1 MSKRLPYFQFEP
13 AEYLAGDIMLCS
25 YGAQG
30 MFNNICA
37 LYWQKDCEL
46 KYTQALKRF
55 SNEELIKE
63 LIEEGIIKIVKDK
76 ISINFLNDQFNKATV
91 KSSINSE
98 NGKKGATKRWRKDSE
113 AIATPLKTNSELDSE
128 IIALREEKI
137 REEEIRENKTIV
149 IIDNSIFSSEC
160 KISEQ
165 WIETIA
171 MQHKIKIDVVKI
183 FIDSFESH
191 LITMEEQKK
200 TVKDFKEHFS
210 HWLKKQNM
218 SAFVSRSSSEKP
230 FGKTNQI

>member
-13 AEYLAGDIMLCS
+13 AEYLAGDIMFCS

-46 KYTQALKRF
+46 KYSQTVKRF
-55 SNEELIKE
+55 GNEDLIKE
-63 LIEEGIIKIVKDK
+63 LISECIIKVEKDK
-76 ISINFLNDQFNKATV
+76 IIVNFLDEQYSKATI
-91 KSSINSE
+91 KSVVNSD
-98 NGKKGATKRWRKDSE
+98 NGKKGAAKRWQKNSQ
-113 AIATPLKTNSELDSE
+113 AIATPLKTDSELDGE
-128 IIALREEKI
+128 IIALREDKI
-137 REEEIRENKTIV
+137 REDNKKENNII
-149 IIDNSIFSSEC
+149 IIDNTIFSNEC

-183 FIDSFESH
+183 LLDNFESH
-191 LITMEEQKK
+191 LITMQEQKK
-200 TVKDFKEHFS
+200 TVKDFKEHFAYWMRKQDTS
-210 HWLKKQNM
+210 HFSTL
-218 SAFVSRSSSEKP
+218 RTEGKP